1 MFNAESC
8 LCLQLEPVGR
18 VLNVNRPGHRI
29 LLCTIMVNVVRLLS
43 LWVKRSPAIY
53 GRVPIHKPIARP
65 HGTMVTLT
73 GTSAIKEIHN
83 SDLFY
88 ATYQHS
94 FEAIQVTLSRHWLVT
109 VAKVLS

>member
-1 MFNAESC
+1 MLNLC

-43 LWVKRSPAIY
+43 LWVKRAPTLH
-53 GRVPIHKPIARP
+53 GRVPIHRPIGRP
-65 HGTMVTLT
+65 HGTKITLT
-73 GTSAIKEIHN
+73 GTSAIKEIRD

-88 ATYQHS
+88 ATFRHS
-94 FEAIQVTLSRHWLVT
+94 FEAIQTLVCTLE
-109 VAKVLS
+109 